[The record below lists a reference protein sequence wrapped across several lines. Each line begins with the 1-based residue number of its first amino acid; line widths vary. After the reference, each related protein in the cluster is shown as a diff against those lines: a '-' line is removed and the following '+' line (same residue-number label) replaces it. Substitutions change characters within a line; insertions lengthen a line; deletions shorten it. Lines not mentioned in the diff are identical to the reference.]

1 MDAYQLSITCKLK
14 KPGSLLPHRESK
26 LPGYKKALLKK
37 TKRTWLVSELVRCF
51 SHSPMIYGH
60 QVETFG
66 PYPHDYMR
74 CINVTSSY
82 LPAILM
88 SS

>member
-1 MDAYQLSITCKLK
+1 MLSITYKLK
-14 KPGSLLPHRESK
+14 NRTDCFLIEEAIRPE
-26 LPGYKKALLKK
+26 KKAFEKKRKK
-37 TKRTWLVSELVRCF
+37 TWLNSELVRCF

-74 CINVTSSY
+74 CINVPSSY
-82 LPAILM
+82 RPAILM